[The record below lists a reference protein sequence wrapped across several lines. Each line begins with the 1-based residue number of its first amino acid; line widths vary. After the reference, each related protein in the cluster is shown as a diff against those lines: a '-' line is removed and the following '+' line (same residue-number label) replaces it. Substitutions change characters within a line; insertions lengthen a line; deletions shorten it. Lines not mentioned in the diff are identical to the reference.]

1 MKTEILK
8 STKKNIKKIVN
19 IIRDGGV
26 VGYPTDTIY
35 GLGADPFNHEAVKN
49 IFMLKEREIGS
60 SIILLVGKNYD
71 ITRLVNVN
79 EVARVL
85 MNEFWPGP
93 LTIIMPITASAK
105 ASLSPFVYGEH
116 TTLALRVPDS
126 AEALDIL
133 NECNMPITSTSAN
146 LHGMPN
152 PKNAMDVFDA
162 FNGQIPAILDGG
174 ELNNSASTI
183 VSVADDHI
191 EIIREG
197 KITKQQIMDAIKI
210 ENE

>member
-8 STKKNIKKIVN
+8 STKKNIKKIVD

-105 ASLSPFVYGEH
+105 SSLSPFVYGEH

-183 VSVADDHI
+183 VSVADDHV

-197 KITKQQIMDAIKI
+197 KITKQQIMDAINI